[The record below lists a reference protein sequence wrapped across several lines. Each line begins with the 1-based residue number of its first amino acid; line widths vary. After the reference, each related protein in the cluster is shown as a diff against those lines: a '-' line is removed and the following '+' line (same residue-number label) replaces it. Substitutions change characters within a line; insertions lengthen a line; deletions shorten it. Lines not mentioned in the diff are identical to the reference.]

1 MPKDHESTFG
11 RNLKRIREL
20 RQLTQSELGGRARI
34 APAAVSHF
42 ETGQREPSL
51 ESLVKLAD
59 ALEVSL
65 DALLGRAPLEAQAA
79 VDPIFLRASNSSA
92 RTLDMVRRVTAA
104 LLEGSERV
112 T

>member
-1 MPKDHESTFG
+1 MPKDHESSFG

-20 RQLTQSELGGRARI
+20 RRLTQAELGGRARI

-104 LLEGSERV
+104 LLEGSERL